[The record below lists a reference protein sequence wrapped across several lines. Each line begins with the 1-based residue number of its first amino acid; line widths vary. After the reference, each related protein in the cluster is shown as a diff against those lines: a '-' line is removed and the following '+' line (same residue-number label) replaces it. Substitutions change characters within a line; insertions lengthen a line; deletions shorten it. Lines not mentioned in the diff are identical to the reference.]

1 MDARIE
7 GRGEADIRH
16 VQIALAILI
25 AKGDRVIMV
34 TRERLAAQ
42 GFDGFFEGIEAVNDQ
57 MTFKMTPTLRDA
69 ALDADICQDEGR
81 PQKSARQNPTSEA
94 RMRIDEEV
102 AQAGSFFP
110 VLGYGILV
118 PTRRFELRTY

>member
-42 GFDGFFEGIEAVNDQ
+42 EI
-57 MTFKMTPTLRDA
+57 
-69 ALDADICQDEGR
+69 GR
-81 PQKSARQNPTSEA
+81 AH
-94 RMRIDEEV
+94 V
-102 AQAGSFFP
+102 
-110 VLGYGILV
+110 
-118 PTRRFELRTY
+118 